1 MLILRV
7 YSQRGG
13 SLSANTLNFI
23 VVIFQKMMFSPPK
36 VLILLS
42 FLFLYATAQDVE
54 SFRLILTDLIL
65 PDYIPTQVFYF
76 FPNCDINQN

>member
-1 MLILRV
+1 
-7 YSQRGG
+7 
-13 SLSANTLNFI
+13 
-23 VVIFQKMMFSPPK
+23 MMFSPPR

-42 FLFLYATAQDVE
+42 FLFLYTTAQDVE

-76 FPNCDINQN
+76 FPNCDINQNRCSAKLRRPTLAACWKLPADK